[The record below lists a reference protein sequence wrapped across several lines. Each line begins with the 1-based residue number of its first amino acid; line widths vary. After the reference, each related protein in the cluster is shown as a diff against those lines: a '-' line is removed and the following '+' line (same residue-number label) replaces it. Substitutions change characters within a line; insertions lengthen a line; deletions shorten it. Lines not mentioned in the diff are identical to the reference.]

1 MDEELAQSLLSA
13 INAQTQTLN
22 KIDYYLNNQNRDAS
36 PGPQRSSSYGPS
48 PNFNA
53 NDVTGFF
60 GKLLSNT
67 KGDPRVYT
75 DKFIGTLEGAVP
87 SIAGLTQ
94 GSAEAARAF
103 VDLVQ
108 SNAEARNY
116 LAQFGLDTEGELL
129 RTYELTTALNLNL
142 TEFGNLV
149 SQNSQQLV
157 RLGGSVEGGLSE
169 LINLQ
174 NMLRQD
180 SEFEGMFQYM
190 RALGMSMQDINQYFL
205 DYLSNEQI
213 LGLQDD
219 AERRKRLKDGLE
231 FRANLQALSEAT
243 GIAVGDLGQAS
254 GSAASIAAQLE
265 FGSTEVMKLAGF
277 AGSQGLTA
285 LQTLLETGMLDPNN
299 EQTGYMAAM
308 MPVTTRMA
316 QEFNQIMREGGD
328 ISQKQ
333 QQEFN
338 VVMQKELQ
346 NMTRQ
351 YGRVADIAGLSG
363 ISSQIRGASGVILG
377 QDLSGAFAEQ
387 NQEMS
392 EFAQGIGQATSAI
405 TVLNQAQDEYT
416 DATRNARYATIGLV
430 EGFQTAYLTLM
441 RESSEFV
448 GTIAGGMAGLRDK
461 EVEQKL
467 DQTYV
472 ALEDIATE
480 MQKIEKEGGDTSA
493 LKEEAKRV
501 EELQLLLENTLK
513 YRSGEITTQELETL
527 FQGTSFDSL
536 NAEEIGISLERKI
549 LDINI
554 AEIAGRPASA
564 EDFVGFGY
572 TPPDEMDQS
581 IQSEDPAWYLELY
594 KSFSNWFRGGVNSAE
609 FDMKNRVNSNTA
621 QPNDDQASLQNI
633 KQLNENIET
642 LIEVEKANG
651 ERMAEIK
658 PALLDFGNK
667 TAGAMGSAAFSL
679 AEQSRTNNLSSSI
692 AKSTGVLTSASA

>member
-1 MDEELAQSLLSA
+1 MDEELARSLLNA
-13 INAQTQTLN
+13 INAQTQTLGN
-22 KIDYYLNNQNRDAS
+22 IDYYLRNQNRDAS
-36 PGPQRSSSYGPS
+36 PGPQRSPSAGPA

-53 NDVTGFF
+53 EAVTGFF

-67 KGDPRVYT
+67 KGDPTVYT

-94 GSAEAARAF
+94 GSAAAARAF

-116 LAQFGLDTEGELL
+116 LAQFGLDTEGELM

-169 LINLQ
+169 LIKLQ
-174 NMLRQD
+174 TMLRQD

-265 FGSTEVMKLAGF
+265 YGSTEVMALANF

-285 LQTLLETGMLDPNN
+285 LQTLLETGYMDPNN

-308 MPVTTRMA
+308 MPVTTKMA
-316 QEFNQIMREGGD
+316 SEFNQIMRQGGD
-328 ISQKQ
+328 ISAKQ

-338 VVMQKELQ
+338 VAMQKELQ

-363 ISSQIRGASGVILG
+363 VSSQIRGASGVILG
-377 QDLSGAFAEQ
+377 QDFSGAFAEQ

-392 EFAQGIGQATSAI
+392 EFARGIGQATSAV
-405 TVLNQAQDEYT
+405 TVLNQAQDEFT
-416 DATRNARYATIGLV
+416 DATRNARYATVGLV

-467 DQTYV
+467 AQTYV
-472 ALEDIATE
+472 ALEDITTE
-480 MQKIEKEGGDTSA
+480 MQKIEKQGGDTSA

-501 EELQLLLENTLK
+501 GELQLLLENTLK

-572 TPPDEMDQS
+572 TPPDEMDPS
-581 IQSEDPAWYLELY
+581 IPSEDPAWYMELL
-594 KSFSNWFRGGVNSAE
+594 KRGSNLFRGGVNSAQI
-609 FDMKNRVNSNTA
+609 DMKNKVNSDTS
-621 QPNDDQASLQNI
+621 QPNDDQASLQDI
-633 KQLNENIET
+633 KQMNENILT

-651 ERMAEIK
+651 ERMAELK

-667 TAGAMGSAAFSL
+667 TAGAMGSAAYGL
-679 AEQSRTNNLSSSI
+679 AEQSRTNDLSNSI
-692 AKSTGVLTSASA
+692 RKATGVMTSALT